1 MFFINSLTRGVFGI
15 VLDEDFT
22 VDYKKMLD
30 QLHKFYQETDYRR
43 HQPDKGGYTPVYHLS
58 EAIAEQSKLEF
69 TGVDLFMD
77 GEFDY
82 KEKTRRK
89 EKWL

>member
-1 MFFINSLTRGVFGI
+1 
-15 VLDEDFT
+15 
-22 VDYKKMLD
+22 MLD
-30 QLHKFYQETDYRR
+30 QLHQFYQEQDYRR
-43 HQPDKGGYTPVYHLS
+43 HHPDKGGYTPVYHLNT
-58 EAIAEQSKLEF
+58 ALMEQKKLEF
-69 TGVDLFMD
+69 TGADLFMD